1 MRFRVKPLSLEAGGK
16 WIVILNEADAEEL
29 GVKSLS
35 RVKVRFDNKVITAI
49 VNTTSYFIDHGWIGT
64 YREVTSNLG
73 LKEGVE
79 VYVEPSPPP
88 SSIQHIREKLRGRSL
103 DRNAIYEIVYD
114 VVHGNLSEVEITA
127 FVASLHMYGL
137 SLEEAAAMSE
147 AMVATGERLEL
158 EKKPVLDKH
167 SIGGVP
173 GDKTTLI
180 VVPIVASLGYTIPK
194 TSSRAITSAAGTA
207 DRAEAIMPVSLSIS
221 EMKEV
226 VERTGGCI
234 VWGGAL
240 HLAPADDI
248 FVNIERPLQIDPLL
262 LPSIMAKKKAVGAE
276 HLVIDI
282 PTGRGTK
289 VKTIGEANL
298 LAKDFIRLSDL
309 LGIKAKCCITYG
321 EQPVGFTVGPALE
334 AREALE
340 LLSLSKDVP
349 DLLDKAC
356 NIAGMLLESVGEKD
370 GYNTALAAVK
380 RGTALSK
387 LREIVEAQ
395 GGDPAIKPEDVAVG
409 ECRYTFRSTRSG
421 IVLWI
426 DNNRLVEVARSLGA
440 PKDKGAGVE
449 LHKKVGD
456 AVKPGDPLFTLYAEK
471 EYKLDYT
478 MDKIEEE
485 GTFIG
490 VGGYMDMLIQKVEEI
505 PVYSRA
511 FILER

>member
-1 MRFRVKPLSLEAGGK
+1 LKLKVKPLSLEAGGK
-16 WIVILNEADAEEL
+16 WIVILNETDAEEI
-29 GVKSLS
+29 GVKSLN
-35 RVKVRFDNKVITAI
+35 RVRVGFNGRSITAI
-49 VNTTSYFIDHGWIGT
+49 VNTTSYFIDHGWMGT
-64 YREVTSNLG
+64 YREVTSYLG

-79 VYVEPSPPP
+79 VDVEPSPPP
-88 SSIQHIREKLRGRSL
+88 RSIQHIREKLRGRSL
-103 DRNAIYEIVYD
+103 DRDAIYEIVYD
-114 VVHGNLSEVEITA
+114 VVHGNLSEIEITA

-158 EKKPVLDKH
+158 ERKPILDKH

-180 VVPIVASLGYTIPK
+180 VVPIIASLGYTIPK

-207 DRAEAIMPVSLSIS
+207 DRAEALMPVSLSIS

-226 VERTGGCI
+226 VEKTGGCI

-276 HLVIDI
+276 YLVIDI

-309 LGIKAKCCITYG
+309 LGIKTKCCITYG
-321 EQPVGFTVGPALE
+321 EQPIGFTVGPALE

-340 LLSLSKDVP
+340 LLSMSRSVP

-356 NIAGMLLESVGEKD
+356 NIAGMLLESVGEEG
-370 GYNTALAAVK
+370 GYDTALATVK
-380 RGTALSK
+380 KGVALSK
-387 LREIVEAQ
+387 LREIIEAQ
-395 GGDPAIKPEDVAVG
+395 GGDPDIKPEDIAVG
-409 ECRYTFRSTRSG
+409 GCRYTFRSSRKG
-421 IVLWI
+421 VVLWI
-426 DNNRLVEVARSLGA
+426 DNNSLVEAVRLLGA
-440 PKDKGAGVE
+440 PKDKSAGIE
-449 LHKKVGD
+449 LHKKVGGI
-456 AVKPGDPLFTLYAEK
+456 VEPGDPLFTLYAEK

-478 MDKIEEE
+478 ISKIEEE
-485 GTFIG
+485 GLFIG
-490 VGGYMDMLIQKVEEI
+490 VGGYMDMLIQKVERA
-505 PVYSRA
+505 PVYSKA

>member
-1 MRFRVKPLSLEAGGK
+1 MKLKAKPLSLEAGGK
-16 WIVILNEADAEEL
+16 WIVVLNEADAEEL

-35 RVKVRFDNKVITAI
+35 RVSISLDGRKVTAI
-49 VNTTSYFIDHGWIGT
+49 VNTTSYFIDPGWIGT
-64 YREVTSNLG
+64 YSEVTSYLG
-73 LKEGVE
+73 LREGVE
-79 VYVEPSPPP
+79 IDVIPSPPP
-88 SSIQHIREKLRGRSL
+88 RSIQHIREKLRGRSL
-103 DRNAIYEIVYD
+103 DRDSIYDIIYD

-137 SLEEAAAMSE
+137 SLEEAAALSE

-158 EKKPVLDKH
+158 RRKPILDKH

-221 EMKEV
+221 EMREV
-226 VERTGGCI
+226 VEKTGGCI

-276 HLVIDI
+276 YLVVDI

-298 LAKDFIRLSDL
+298 LAKDFIRLSSL

-321 EQPVGFTVGPALE
+321 EQPIGFTVGPALE
-334 AREALE
+334 AKEALE
-340 LLSLSKDVP
+340 LLSMSKHIP

-356 NIAGMLLESVGEKD
+356 SIAGTLLESVGRED
-370 GYNTALAAVK
+370 GYNMALAAVK
-380 RGTALSK
+380 QGAALSK
-387 LREIVEAQ
+387 LREIIEAQ
-395 GGDPAIKPEDVAVG
+395 GGIPNIKPEDIAIG
-409 ECRYTFRSTRSG
+409 ECKYTFRATRKG
-421 IVLWI
+421 VVLWI

-449 LHKKVGD
+449 IHKKVGD
-456 AVKPGDPLFTLYAEK
+456 TVKPGDMLFTLYAEK
-471 EYKLDYT
+471 EYKLDYAI
-478 MDKIEEE
+478 KEIEEK
-485 GTFIG
+485 GVFIG
-490 VGGYMDMLIQKVEEI
+490 VGGYMDMLIQKVEET
-505 PVYSRA
+505 PVYSRT